1 MMHKSSPKVEEQFH
15 ELFGSKK
22 RKKAK
27 AALTAAQQKAAQ
39 DEALRQSAM
48 ANMAQMQQAP
58 DGSTNVE
65 APKKPN
71 YMLYGGIALVLVI
84 GTLVVIKMQ
93 K

>member
-27 AALTAAQQKAAQ
+27 AELIAAQQKAAQ

-48 ANMAQMQQAP
+48 AQMQQAP
-58 DGSTNVE
+58 DGTTNGE

-71 YMLYGGIALVLVI
+71 YLLYGGIALVLVI

>member
-1 MMHKSSPKVEEQFH
+1 MMHKSSHKVEEQFH

-39 DEALRQSAM
+39 DEAMRQSAM
-48 ANMAQMQQAP
+48 ANMAQSQAP
-58 DGSTNVE
+58 DGSPNVE